1 MVRDTEVG
9 GATGRAEAAPLV
21 APSAVRR
28 WVERVS
34 LLAVAAALVAVVVVR
49 AQGTSPAGAESLRV
63 VVVDATSR
71 ANGLAP
77 RLTLAVGADR
87 PVTAGLVGRRARF
100 DLPHA
105 LRPGSSLRLALGAG
119 GAPLVFVVVAPPG
132 SGPQVSTVS
141 VRDQSAT
148 LVGLGAID
156 TVRRADPFVRA
167 YNRVESALSAIQ
179 GRDLSPADRSY
190 QAVFARGTPSRA
202 AVFAAVTGRVEPRYG
217 RALRRLGRLAAG
229 DRLVA
234 AGLDRYRRCVALSD
248 RAYVAVADAEAPG
261 VRSRAPIAAAHRA
274 WDVADAAC
282 GASEAAWRPLRA
294 LARHD

>member
-1 MVRDTEVG
+1 MVADTEVG
-9 GATGRAEAAPLV
+9 GAPGREEAPPIALS
-21 APSAVRR
+21 SAGRR
-28 WVERVS
+28 WAERAA
-34 LLAVAAALVAVVVVR
+34 LLAVAVALVAVVVVR
-49 AQGTSPAGAESLRV
+49 VQGTSPAAAASLRV

-71 ANGLAP
+71 ANALGP
-77 RLTLAVGADR
+77 RLTLAVAGDR
-87 PVTAGLVGRRARF
+87 PVTAGLIGRRAWF

-105 LRPGSSLRLALGAG
+105 LHPGSSLRLALGAG

-132 SGPQVSTVS
+132 SGAQVSTVS

-156 TVRRADPFVRA
+156 TVRRADPFVHA
-167 YNRVESALSAIQ
+167 YNRVESALSAVE

-190 QAVFARGTPSRA
+190 QAVFARGTPTRA
-202 AVFAAVTGRVEPRYG
+202 AVFAAVTRRVEPRY
-217 RALRRLGRLAAG
+217 RLALRRLGRVVTG

-234 AGLDRYRRCVALSD
+234 AALDRYRRCVALSA

-261 VRSRAPIAAAHRA
+261 VSSRAPIGAAHRA

-282 GASEAAWRPLRA
+282 RASEAAWRPLRT
-294 LARHD
+294 LAHHD